1 MDNPSLS
8 NVSFMDLYIHVNGT
22 TPTRVRPYRP
32 DKKSPPLAVVPPK
45 FDSFM
50 SGMRDLLQ
58 KKGVQGED
66 FSISYEGVRYRV
78 SSHVTASGQHFAS
91 LRKIA
96 SEVPQMAKLRI
107 PTMIQ
112 RRLTFFARNSGLIVI
127 CGATGEGKST
137 TATAL
142 IGHYLERFGD
152 VCIAIEDPVEYD
164 LQGTDWGAE
173 GACYQFEV
181 TQESEWADYLKMALR
196 WHPRYIFL
204 GELRTPDAAA
214 QAIRAATS
222 GHLVVTTLHAG
233 SIQEAMHALRQL
245 VNPIAGARS
254 DQLIADSFLSCIYQ
268 QLTPSGPNMKIL
280 FAEGKGLGD
289 PVRSQLRDGRVEQLQ
304 TFIEAQNRPTP

>member
-1 MDNPSLS
+1 MENDSLS
-8 NVSFMDLYIHVNGT
+8 KVSFMDLYIHVNGSS
-22 TPTRVRPYRP
+22 PARMRAYRP
-32 DKKSPPLAVVPPK
+32 DKKMPPLHVVPPR
-45 FDSFM
+45 FDGFID
-50 SGMRDLLQ
+50 GLRTLLEE
-58 KKGVQGED
+58 KSREGDD
-66 FSISYEGVRYRV
+66 FSLAYEGVRYRV
-78 SSHVTASGQHFAS
+78 SSHRTASGQHWAS

-96 SEVPQMAKLRI
+96 PEVPQMAKLRI
-107 PTMIQ
+107 PIPIQ

-152 VCIAIEDPVEYD
+152 VCITIEDPVEYD
-164 LQGTDWGAE
+164 LQGTDWGTE

-181 TQESEWADYLKMALR
+181 NQESEWADHLKMALR

-233 SIQEAMHALRQL
+233 SIQEAIHALRQL
-245 VNPIAGARS
+245 VTPVVGSRA
-254 DQLIADSFLSCIYQ
+254 DQLIADSFLSCVHQ
-268 QLTPSGPNMKIL
+268 QLTPSGPHMKIL

-289 PVRSQLRDGRVEQLQ
+289 PVRAQLRDGRVELLS
-304 TFIEAQNRPTP
+304 THIEAQNRPAP